1 MNNDS
6 NMSDKVVVIV
16 DFDNYFPGQLQN
28 YTIQELESFFTKII
42 NVIFSEHN
50 DTNNICIRLYGG
62 WYQEYVYTQ
71 KASLLATYLQQI
83 NIFPIIINSRKI
95 DGSIV
100 IAEQQFGLDF
110 VWYNTFQKKAGL
122 QKVLIDHSKESQT
135 CSSNSGLCPVR
146 ILQKFIKNK
155 ERPCNNVGCTTKHQE
170 ILYRKEQKMV
180 DTMMTCDVIT
190 YSSEPTIKA
199 IYIASD
205 DVDLFPC
212 IAISKVRHSDKEIT
226 LLMKNGM
233 QEPLYSNILSNC
245 NAKVKTLI

>member
-1 MNNDS
+1 
-6 NMSDKVVVIV
+6 MSFI
-16 DFDNYFPGQLQN
+16 
-28 YTIQELESFFTKII
+28 
-42 NVIFSEHN
+42 
-50 DTNNICIRLYGG
+50 IRLYGG
-62 WYQEYVYTQ
+62 WYQGNVYTQ

-83 NIFPIIINSRKI
+83 DIFPIITNTGKV
-95 DGSIV
+95 DGSV
-100 IAEQQFGLDF
+100 AIAEQQYGLDF

-122 QKVLIDHSKESQT
+122 QKVLIDHTKESQI
-135 CSSNSGLCPVR
+135 CSSNSGQCPVR

-155 ERPCNNVGCTTKHQE
+155 ERLCNNNGCTTKHQE
-170 ILYRKEQKMV
+170 ILYRKEQKMI

-190 YSSEPTIKA
+190 YSSEPTVKA

-212 IAISKVRHSDKEIT
+212 IAISKVRNVDKEIT
-226 LLMKNGM
+226 LLMKNGL

>member
-1 MNNDS
+1 M
-6 NMSDKVVVIV
+6 
-16 DFDNYFPGQLQN
+16 
-28 YTIQELESFFTKII
+28 
-42 NVIFSEHN
+42 
-50 DTNNICIRLYGG
+50 CIRDRYGG
-62 WYQEYVYTQ
+62 WYQGNVYTQ

-83 NIFPIIINSRKI
+83 DIFPIITNTGKV
-95 DGSIV
+95 DGSIA
-100 IAEQQFGLDF
+100 IAEQQYGLDF

-122 QKVLIDHSKESQT
+122 QKVLIDHTKESQI
-135 CSSNSGLCPVR
+135 CSSNSGQCPVR

-155 ERPCNNVGCTTKHQE
+155 ERLCNNNGCTTKHQE
-170 ILYRKEQKMV
+170 ILYRKEQKMI

-190 YSSEPTIKA
+190 YSSEPTVKA

-212 IAISKVRHSDKEIT
+212 IAISKVRNVDKEIT
-226 LLMKNGM
+226 LLMKNGL

>member
-1 MNNDS
+1 
-6 NMSDKVVVIV
+6 MSESVVVIV
-16 DFDNYFPGQLQN
+16 DFDNFFPGQLQN

-42 NVIFSEHN
+42 NLIFSEHN
-50 DTNNICIRLYGG
+50 DTHNIIIRLYGG
-62 WYQEYVYTQ
+62 WYQGNVYTQ

-83 NIFPIIINSRKI
+83 DIFPIITNIGKV
-95 DGSIV
+95 DGSIA
-100 IAEQQFGLDF
+100 IAEQQYGLDF

-122 QKVLIDHSKESQT
+122 QKVLIDHTKESQI
-135 CSSNSGLCPVR
+135 CSSNSEQCPVR

-155 ERPCNNVGCTTKHQE
+155 ERLCNNNGCTTKHQE
-170 ILYRKEQKMV
+170 ILYRKEQKMI

-190 YSSEPTIKA
+190 YSSEPTVKA

-212 IAISKVRHSDKEIT
+212 IAISKVRNVDKEIT
-226 LLMKNGM
+226 LLMKNGL